1 MYPGTKF
8 NWFDN
13 SQFNMTTT
21 TAAADNAPLFL
32 TAFSADKGTE
42 DMIRISGEDFYQM
55 YGSSLS
61 FANHGQVLI
70 QAGQIIEAGAELLC
84 KRIVPAS
91 ATLSNLVLTL
101 QLTGTTT
108 QKVNDD
114 GDPIYIDN
122 ATGEETT
129 DPSNAYGPN
138 APLMVTNNVLKW
150 IANTVANCKTF
161 DEVKAAAASLYQPY
175 TVTDDVGVGVYPFYI
190 ITDIGRNKDVKAVR
204 ITPDYATSKSLGLMV
219 YEMAD
224 IEGTKVSE
232 KVTFTANNAI
242 LINGKSYGINE
253 YIMGQFHVEEVDGMV
268 AEYVDQLATNLN
280 MDPANLI
287 NLDILFGAAI
297 NGATL
302 ENVTLDSDGV
312 DISTD
317 YGVKLASGSNGV
329 EPSAF
334 LNSPEYIDLMCG
346 FYTGEDTDAIFDV
359 DVHKIRAV
367 VDANLPKDVK
377 EAIVTL
383 ANFRQDFFYF
393 RDLGVGLTTYNA
405 IMQAAAGLTK
415 TKFAGDYMT
424 SYQIEDP
431 VTRKRIEVTMM
442 YDFVTPLVNHFL
454 TGAEVPLAGETNN
467 FILRSAIQGTLNYTP
482 VNTLKVNQKDLL
494 DDARINYAT
503 YYEYNGSLVVES
515 LYTSQDLT
523 SQLSYIN
530 NVLAIQEVMRAL
542 RSSCPKN
549 RFKFQTGNDF
559 TDYQDACTE
568 VLSAYK
574 AWFSKLEFV
583 YTQDDLR
590 ATQKIFYASINF
602 AFNNWVQS
610 EIFDLYALPTV
621 TTEETA

>member
-8 NWFDN
+8 NWYDN
-13 SQFNMTTT
+13 SQFNTT
-21 TAAADNAPLFL
+21 TANTGLNNAPLFL

-42 DMIRISGEDFYQM
+42 EMIRVSGDDFYRM
-55 YGSSLS
+55 YGDSLS

-70 QAGQIIEAGAELLC
+70 QAGKLIDTGAELLC
-84 KRIVPAS
+84 KRIVSSS
-91 ATLSNLVLTL
+91 ATLSNVILTL
-101 QLTGTTT
+101 QLTGETF
-108 QKVNDD
+108 QKTDD
-114 GDPIYIDN
+114 EGNLIYIDN

-129 DPSNAYGPN
+129 EASNEYGPN
-138 APLMVTNNVLKW
+138 NPLMITTNTLKW
-150 IANTVANCKTF
+150 IANTVQNCKTF
-161 DEVKAAAASLYQPY
+161 KEVADQAAALYQAYAPDASDPN
-175 TVTDDVGVGVYPFYI
+175 VSVGVYPIYV

-204 ITPDYATSKSLGLMV
+204 ITPDYATSKSLGIMI

-232 KVTFTANNAI
+232 KVPFTANNKVI
-242 LINGKSYGINE
+242 INGVSYAVNE
-253 YIMGQFHVEEVDGMV
+253 YLMGQFHIGEVEDMLS
-268 AEYVDQLATNLN
+268 EYVQQLADNLG
-280 MDPANLI
+280 MDATALMS
-287 NLDILFGAAI
+287 LDVLFGAAI

-302 ENVTLDSDGV
+302 ENVALDASGV
-312 DISTD
+312 DISTEF
-317 YGVKLASGSNGV
+317 GVKLASGSNG
-329 EPSAF
+329 ADDF
-334 LNSPEYIDLMCG
+334 FNSTEYIDSMAG

-367 VDANLPKDVK
+367 VDANLPTKVK

-415 TKFAGDYMT
+415 TRFAGDYMT
-424 SYQIEDP
+424 SYQILDP
-431 VTRKRIEVTMM
+431 ITKKRIEVTMM
-442 YDFVTPLVNHFL
+442 YDFVVPLVNHFV

-467 FILRSAIQGTLNYTP
+467 FVLSSAIQGTLNYTP
-482 VNTLKVNQKDLL
+482 VNTLRVNQKDLL

-503 YYEYNGSLVVES
+503 YYEYGGSLVVES
-515 LYTSQDLT
+515 LYTSQDMT

-549 RFKFQTGNDF
+549 RFKFQSGNDF

-574 AWFSKLEFV
+574 SWFSKLEFV

-602 AFNNWVQS
+602 AFNNWVQT
-610 EIFDLYALPTV
+610 EIFDLYAIPTV
-621 TTEETA
+621 TTETV